1 LLRVAQS
8 IADSF
13 GSQLKSIARKKTRE
27 EKGKKQITKQRLTR

>member
-13 GSQLKSIARKKTRE
+13 GSQLKSITSKKTRE
-27 EKGKKQITKQRLTR
+27 EKGKKQIAKQRLT